1 MNAPARAWVA
11 LGANLGDAGR
21 ALVDALAALAALPG
35 TRVVAVSSL
44 YRSAPVDAAGPEFL
58 NAVAALDT
66 MLAPADLLAAMHAIE
81 HAAGRERP
89 YRNAP
94 RLLDLD
100 LLLHGDTLSDSPALA
115 LPHPR
120 MHLRAFVLAPLA
132 ELAPALSVPGHGRVD
147 MLLERI
153 TGQPIER
160 LRPAPDGSDRP
171 GWPEPLYPPTSAPS
185 RDNRDNP

>member
-1 MNAPARAWVA
+1 MSEPARAWVA
-11 LGANLGDAGR
+11 LGANLGDARR
-21 ALVDALAALAALPG
+21 ALADALAALAALPG
-35 TRVVAVSSL
+35 TRVIAVSSL
-44 YRSAPVDAAGPEFL
+44 YRSAPVDADGPEFL

-66 MLAPADLLAAMHAIE
+66 TLAPAELLAAMHAIE

-100 LLLHGDTLSDSPALA
+100 LLLHGDTLSDSPALT

-132 ELAPALSVPGHGRVD
+132 ELAPELPVPGHGRVD
-147 MLLERI
+147 ALLGRI
-153 TGQPIER
+153 TGQAIER
-160 LRPAPDGSDRP
+160 LPSTSDRPDRP
-171 GWPEPLYPPTSAPS
+171 GWPGPVHAPL
-185 RDNRDNP
+185 RDNRDKP